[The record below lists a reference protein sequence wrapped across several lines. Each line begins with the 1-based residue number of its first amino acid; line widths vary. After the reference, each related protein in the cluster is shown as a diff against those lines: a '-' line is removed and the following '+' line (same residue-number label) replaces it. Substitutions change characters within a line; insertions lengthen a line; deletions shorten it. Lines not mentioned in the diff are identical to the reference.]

1 MKELNQNQ
9 RDCVISIIYIAL
21 TAILFYISSRING
34 LSRQVLDY
42 DNIEYFTFNSSYKIK
57 LIVFILSTVLLIA
70 TGIIL
75 GIKKNCLTL
84 FSIVIFLSLF
94 KISIIIFDFINESLS
109 NLLWGVYLS
118 PICLLSDSL
127 DILVWVFYEILLL
140 IPFVACVLLK
150 QFTAKKRNA

>member
-1 MKELNQNQ
+1 MKKSIK
-9 RDCVISIIYIAL
+9 RDCIISIIYIAL

-75 GIKKNCLTL
+75 GIKKNYLTL

-127 DILVWVFYEILLL
+127 DILVWVFYEILLI